1 MSAHYNV
8 TIVTPWRQH
17 ADDVLRYEQRIASM
31 DYPPEQLR
39 MAFLENDST
48 DSTYGLLKSWA
59 GLDRRITLEK
69 RDTHGTLYGSIINA
83 DRFRIMGTVFNWA
96 LELVDF
102 VWSDY
107 VLFLPCDIRFGP
119 DLLARLLAHRAN
131 ICSPFVYQWG
141 VFYDIWAFSRNG
153 HDFMPFA
160 EGMTTQLFGDELIE
174 METIGGVTLIDCDVL
189 RAGVRYSTINVDRG
203 LCEAARAKGFSV
215 WADPTLHVYHGGS
228 GE

>member
-1 MSAHYNV
+1 MMHNV

-17 ADDVLRYEQRIASM
+17 VEQVLAYEARVAALDFPQDR
-31 DYPPEQLR
+31 LR
-39 MAFLENDST
+39 FAFVENDST
-48 DSTYGLLKSWA
+48 DGTYDRLASWA
-59 GLDRRITLEK
+59 GLDERVRLHK
-69 RDTHGTLYGSIINA
+69 RDTGGPLYPSIVNA
-83 DRFRIMGTVFNWA
+83 HRFEIMGTVFNWA

>member
-1 MSAHYNV
+1 MMHNV

-17 ADDVLRYEQRIASM
+17 VEQVLAYEARVAALDFPQDR
-31 DYPPEQLR
+31 LR
-39 MAFLENDST
+39 FAFVENDST
-48 DSTYGLLKSWA
+48 DGTYDRLASWA
-59 GLDRRITLEK
+59 GLDERVSLHK
-69 RDTHGTLYGSIINA
+69 RDTGGPLYPSIVNA
-83 DRFRIMGTVFNWA
+83 HRFEIMGTVFNWA
-96 LELVDF
+96 LDEVDYE
-102 VWSDY
+102 WSDY

-131 ICSPFVYQWG
+131 ICSPFVYQRG

-153 HDFMPFA
+153 HDFLPFA

-203 LCEAARAKGFSV
+203 LCEAARALGYSC
-215 WADPTLHVYHGGS
+215 WADPTLRVYHG
-228 GE
+228 